1 MLDGLQRS
9 LPIPARHRRFLR
21 PSASRHR
28 RIPTLAQ
35 TPIPTTP
42 SYFDHLEVRDVVST
56 GRAVVGS
63 LYVQHVVPVL
73 GRGRPRRRHVHRRT
87 RLARRQGQHQR
98 AGCVWSLAGHPD
110 LHPREHPEGQLA
122 GARLRGRSRHAR
134 AEGGAAQRVDRKAR
148 WPGGRSGET
157 GRPSRRRGASA
168 HHVRG
173 ARRERKPEGR
183 QRDHGGPDAVSR
195 RDRQANC
202 AARHRLHDDSGI
214 PGLRREGVEVHS
226 QGAGVRRRSAR
237 SQRGVG
243 FDPLPGVNHTVLRR
257 FRCGRAL
264 GRPGPKESSML
275 TTTDRDT
282 LTRHRMLLSASI
294 ITLAGAAWLALWMM
308 GASAHA
314 SMHHHHHHGTSI
326 DVTPMFSL
334 LFFVGSW
341 TVMTIAMMLPTS
353 LPILNTFQAIAGS
366 RDDRTLLLTLAV
378 AGYLVTWGLFGAVV
392 HHGQL
397 SIHQLVIASA
407 WAQQHV
413 WAGGGAILLL
423 AGAYQFTPL
432 KYRCLEKCRSPLS
445 FVIEHW
451 QGRNHRQQAFRLGFD
466 HGLFCVGCCWALML
480 LMFVVGMTNL
490 GWMLILALVMAV
502 EKNTRWGRVL
512 SAPLGM
518 ALLSWGGATLVWH

>member
-1 MLDGLQRS
+1 
-9 LPIPARHRRFLR
+9 
-21 PSASRHR
+21 
-28 RIPTLAQ
+28 
-35 TPIPTTP
+35 
-42 SYFDHLEVRDVVST
+42 
-56 GRAVVGS
+56 
-63 LYVQHVVPVL
+63 
-73 GRGRPRRRHVHRRT
+73 
-87 RLARRQGQHQR
+87 
-98 AGCVWSLAGHPD
+98 
-110 LHPREHPEGQLA
+110 
-122 GARLRGRSRHAR
+122 
-134 AEGGAAQRVDRKAR
+134 
-148 WPGGRSGET
+148 
-157 GRPSRRRGASA
+157 
-168 HHVRG
+168 
-173 ARRERKPEGR
+173 
-183 QRDHGGPDAVSR
+183 
-195 RDRQANC
+195 
-202 AARHRLHDDSGI
+202 
-214 PGLRREGVEVHS
+214 
-226 QGAGVRRRSAR
+226 
-237 SQRGVG
+237 
-243 FDPLPGVNHTVLRR
+243 
-257 FRCGRAL
+257 
-264 GRPGPKESSML
+264 ML

-366 RDDRTLLLTLAV
+366 RDDRTLLLTLVV

-392 HHGQL
+392 HAGQL
-397 SIHQLVIASA
+397 GIQQLVIASA

-480 LMFVVGMTNL
+480 LMFVVGTTNL
-490 GWMLILALVMAV
+490 GWMLILAVVMAV